1 MNHYTVQQR
10 PVQNAGSDPDVVL
23 IKEGFCWPAF
33 LAPPLW
39 LIYRLQILGL
49 LVYLFM
55 TAVLSTAVIYSLV
68 DPLTGLLLAI
78 VLSFL
83 VASLA
88 NDWRR
93 WRLTAIGYQLVAI
106 TVANNLRQAEEK
118 FFYNNWPNTNSVSD
132 REAKTEYPMP
142 ASSLT
147 PFATP
152 FDSE

>member
-10 PVQNAGSDPDVVL
+10 PIQNVDADPDVVF

-33 LAPPLW
+33 VAPPLW
-39 LIYRLQILGL
+39 LIYRMQILGL
-49 LVYLFM
+49 LVYLSV
-55 TAVLSTAVIYSLV
+55 TTVLSAAVLYSVV
-68 DPLTGLLLAI
+68 DSLTGLFLTVI
-78 VLSFL
+78 LSFL

-93 WRLTAIGYQLVAI
+93 WRLTTIGYQLVTI
-106 TVANNLRQAEEK
+106 TVANNLRHAEEK
-118 FFYNNWPNTNSVSD
+118 FFHSNWPNTNSFND
-132 REAKTEYPMP
+132 QEAKSKNPMP
-142 ASSLT
+142 ASKLT

>member
-1 MNHYTVQQR
+1 MYYYTVQQR
-10 PVQNAGSDPDVVL
+10 PVRNAEPDPDVIL

-33 LAPPLW
+33 VAPPLW
-39 LIYRLQILGL
+39 LVYRLQVLGL
-49 LVYLFM
+49 LVYLSV

-93 WRLTAIGYQLVAI
+93 WRLTTIGYQLVAI
-106 TVANNLRQAEEK
+106 AVANNLRHAVEN
-118 FFYNNWPNTNSVSD
+118 FFYSNWPNTKSVTD
-132 REAKTEYPMP
+132 LETKTKNTMP
-142 ASSLT
+142 ANTMT
-147 PFATP
+147 PFATS